1 MLCDNL
7 EGWER
12 GEMGWEGVQEGGDI
26 CISMV
31 ILIYGRNQH
40 SIVSDPGEGCKMYLG
55 MKVESS
61 LKERYASV

>member
-12 GEMGWEGVQEGGDI
+12 GGKGWKGVQEGGEVG
-26 CISMV
+26 ISLV
-31 ILIYGRNQH
+31 ILIYGRKQH
-40 SIVSDPGEGCKMYLG
+40 SIVSDPGEGGRMCLG